1 MQRNGL
7 LIQQL
12 KAYPKLRL
20 VAYLLYAIIGV
31 ILCSRAY
38 SIDSSSYLYLEQ
50 APNVGGFYPF
60 FIWLIALTKWK
71 FYLNIVV
78 ICQVI
83 IMAFAIILFL
93 NTLQKALKINNFI
106 PLILALLFL
115 YPYLTYS
122 DLIGTEAFAFSFFL
136 LFTTSIIEILY
147 LHKRRHVGIVLFWF
161 YFLLLTHAQFL
172 FLIPI
177 LWIILA
183 FSWLTKRIR
192 FRYFVG
198 SVIGSL
204 FVLYVVSMSMG
215 FYNFKFNKFYT
226 FEPVGQ
232 LNSFCNSLYL
242 SKKTDSI
249 QFKYESD
256 SLSYAKIQSNIGRN
270 NLTFES
276 KFTGLSPN
284 SPQVIVHF
292 RRSIPL
298 ILAEV
303 KKEIART
310 SDDGSLNS
318 IANWVKMKKLANEAT
333 KQIIQKNLF
342 DFINLFWIKLYMIG
356 FKSISMFVVFLALMI
371 YSFCQYKKPIFLY
384 IAFTSLLHISNL
396 IIIDYGSVLEIRYT
410 FYTEVVYLSSLILAV
425 FQFIIHKNKKT
436 VAQ

>member
-1 MQRNGL
+1 MLSLNDLKQQFKTYSKLKLAIYFIYIVVSLILCFTGYKLEASSNSY
-7 LIQQL
+7 IQQL
-12 KAYPKLRL
+12 
-20 VAYLLYAIIGV
+20 
-31 ILCSRAY
+31 
-38 SIDSSSYLYLEQ
+38 
-50 APNVGGFYPF
+50 PNVGGFYPF
-60 FIWLIALTKWK
+60 FIWLLSLSKINY
-71 FYLNIVV
+71 YLNIVAV
-78 ICQVI
+78 IQVVL
-83 IMAFAIILFL
+83 MSAAIFVFL
-93 NTLQKALKINNFI
+93 NTIQKALKIKNYIFS
-106 PLILALLFL
+106 ILALVFLVPLLF
-115 YPYLTYS
+115 YGP
-122 DLIGTEAFAFSFFL
+122 LIETEAFSFGFFI
-136 LFTTSIIEILY
+136 LFITSLIEILY
-147 LHKRRHVGIVLFWF
+147 LHKRRHVGIVLFWY
-161 YFLLLTHAQFL
+161 YFLLLTHSQFL

-177 LWIILA
+177 LWFILA

-204 FVLYVVSMSMG
+204 FVLYFVSMSMG

-242 SKKTDSI
+242 SKKTDSL

-256 SLSYAKIQSNIGRN
+256 SLSYAKIQSNIRRN

-276 KFTGLSPN
+276 KFIGLSTN
-284 SPQVIVHF
+284 SPQVIVHY

-298 ILAEV
+298 ILEEV

-318 IANWVKMKKLANEAT
+318 IANWLKMKKLANEAT
-333 KQIIQKNLF
+333 KQIIQKNIY
-342 DFINLFWIKLYMIG
+342 DFISLFWIKLYRIG
-356 FKSISMFVVFLALMI
+356 FKSISLFVVFIMLMI
-371 YSFCQYKKPIFLY
+371 YSFSQYKKPIFLF

-396 IIIDYGSVLEIRYT
+396 IIVDYGTVLEIRYT
-410 FYTEVVYLSSLILAV
+410 FYTEIVYLSSLILAV